1 MKASNPSGAKGRERT
16 ARRAMAIAAAVA
28 TASFVAVGPAA
39 AAPASTPHSAAPA
52 AAAAATRSRMLTL
65 INGDRV
71 LKIVEIPDGQGR
83 RGCHVYMSLT
93 EYIVVDQSLHEM
105 MLSLGFEERQ

>member
-1 MKASNPSGAKGRERT
+1 MWLRVTIDNQS
-16 ARRAMAIAAAVA
+16 AM
-28 TASFVAVGPAA
+28 
-39 AAPASTPHSAAPA
+39 
-52 AAAAATRSRMLTL
+52 
-65 INGDRV
+65 INGDQV
-71 LKIVEIPDGQGR
+71 VKIVEIPDGKGR